1 MQNKLRK
8 EPKKKSQFENGKN
21 QIHINKSKTINTI
34 KYKINKQH
42 IKTHNVHK
50 KQKQKHMEIVQNK
63 SNNIQNS
70 VKESQ
75 KNR

>member
-42 IKTHNVHK
+42 IKKTQCSQK
-50 KQKQKHMEIVQNK
+50 TKQKHMEIVQNK
-63 SNNIQNS
+63 SNNIQN
-70 VKESQ
+70 
-75 KNR
+75 

>member
-8 EPKKKSQFENGKN
+8 EPKKSQFENGK
-21 QIHINKSKTINTI
+21 IHINKSKTINTI

-42 IKTHNVHK
+42 IKKHNVHK

-63 SNNIQNS
+63 SNNIQN
-70 VKESQ
+70 
-75 KNR
+75 